1 MEVQVDTKIALG
13 FAIRYQRIKQGL
25 TQKQAAERVG
35 MENLYSY
42 QRLEKKSNVTIGIIA
57 RLLHAFPDLSLD
69 AVLK

>member
-1 MEVQVDTKIALG
+1 
-13 FAIRYQRIKQGL
+13 
-25 TQKQAAERVG
+25 